1 MAEQSQYDYELQ
13 IEREQAA
20 KEGREAGMLEGRAE
34 GRAEGMAE
42 GENRFAAL
50 TAKLIEQ
57 GALADLKKASES
69 KEYREELYKRF
80 YL

>member
-34 GRAEGMAE
+34 GRAE